1 MNHTHISEPGRTP
14 FPLPLPFPHTISPH
28 LTQTLPLSSQTP
40 KKRSPLSPLST
51 LLCAPN
57 SKTYIILTTGI
68 PTSQDTKLLRPVIST
83 AYNKIQHII
92 ALNPSKDPIIN
103 PSKGWIFNT
112 TIGNYELKVKNAGA
126 EAVPL
131 WLHGV
136 MGGSRQPTG
145 TRKLTYRVLAD
156 ALVAFWV
163 FMQDHGWRVGEF
175 EIYDSG
181 KEVGFGIL
189 GGWID

>member
-1 MNHTHISEPGRTP
+1 
-14 FPLPLPFPHTISPH
+14 
-28 LTQTLPLSSQTP
+28 
-40 KKRSPLSPLST
+40 
-51 LLCAPN
+51 
-57 SKTYIILTTGI
+57 
-68 PTSQDTKLLRPVIST
+68 
-83 AYNKIQHII
+83 
-92 ALNPSKDPIIN
+92 
-103 PSKGWIFNT
+103 
-112 TIGNYELKVKNAGA
+112 
-126 EAVPL
+126 
-131 WLHGV
+131 